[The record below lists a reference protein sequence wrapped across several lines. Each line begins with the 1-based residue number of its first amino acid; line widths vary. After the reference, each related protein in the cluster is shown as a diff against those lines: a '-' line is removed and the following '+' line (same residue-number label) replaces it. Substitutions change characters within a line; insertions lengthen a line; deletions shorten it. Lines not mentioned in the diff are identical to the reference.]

1 MSSSR
6 ILSVDKRTRCPAT
19 GSERRNAGPSCK
31 PRRSTRL
38 WSRGIRRAPVQAR
51 EERPASVRAG
61 GHLKWLGCYAPTP
74 YGDAGDCSSSAADAP
89 ADAEALRTARA
100 LVGRLPLLGGALTY
114 GDGLNRAR
122 TWYATLSAMLGAR
135 ASISAR
141 SRSTSARRSSRLCH
155 NTYRCPQLCSG
166 KMVRS
171 PSTGTK
177 AAIAVLYSGYGSIQY
192 AARRSCSVRTDS
204 ASPTTRTP

>member
-1 MSSSR
+1 MSRDGIRTAECWAVLQAEEVYTALVKRNPPRSR
-6 ILSVDKRTRCPAT
+6 S
-19 GSERRNAGPSCK
+19 G
-31 PRRSTRL
+31 
-38 WSRGIRRAPVQAR
+38 SRGTAGFSKGG
-51 EERPASVRAG
+51 RPLEVA
-61 GHLKWLGCYAPTP
+61 WLLRPNAIC
-74 YGDAGDCSSSAADAP
+74 DAGDCSSSAADAP
-89 ADAEALRTARA
+89 ADAETLRTARA

-204 ASPTTRTP
+204 ASSTTRTP